1 MKFFSRISISKKSS
15 LNFRGKDFFI
25 LSKSFF
31 IFKKSSSFFKKE
43 SFFRPIK
50 MRFSIQEQNGK
61 KMFFHVPAAAHKA
74 TRLHLTTIKTIHER
88 GGNPIYHRKFDN
100 KLFEIRKEDPIKLI
114 TIEGEDFFSLE
125 EIQAKFNLS
134 STKFLNQ
141 VKNDKFAKKIDW
153 ISPELFP
160 GNATDTEEIDE
171 LEVLREEMKSQFEKF
186 QEEMKSSQAEIE
198 RLSSRVETL
207 EKEKAQPEENSA
219 KLPVPTG
226 AIFKTT
232 KLLSLAHFEPKAF
245 ANFIRWGIIGQ
256 LSACTPL
263 REKYVLL
270 NTARTYLPDL
280 IEQIITNHLIPEHM
294 VTPGSELAKVFFERN
309 LLLSEGI
316 RGAEGKRMTRATG
329 MIGRVRRL
337 DPETIHTVAREM
349 MKLI

>member
-1 MKFFSRISISKKSS
+1 
-15 LNFRGKDFFI
+15 
-25 LSKSFF
+25 
-31 IFKKSSSFFKKE
+31 
-43 SFFRPIK
+43 

-74 TRLHLTTIKTIHER
+74 TGLHLTTIKTILER

-134 STKFLNQ
+134 PTKFLNQ

-160 GNATDTEEIDE
+160 GNESETEKIDE
-171 LEVLREEMKSQFEKF
+171 LEILREEMRSQFEKF
-186 QEEMKSSQAEIE
+186 QEELRSSQAEIE

-207 EKEKAQPEENSA
+207 EKEKAQLKEFIPSEENSA

-232 KLLSLAHFEPKAF
+232 KLLSLEQFNPKAF

-263 REKYVLL
+263 RAKYVLL
-270 NTARTYLPDL
+270 NDAKTYLPDL
-280 IEQIITNHLIPEHM
+280 IEQIITKHIIPEHM
-294 VTPGSELAKVFFERN
+294 GAPGSELAKAFFDRN
-309 LLLSEGI
+309 MLLREGTQ
-316 RGAEGKRMTRATG
+316 GAEGKRMTQATG

-337 DPETIHTVAREM
+337 DTETIHTVAREM

>member
-1 MKFFSRISISKKSS
+1 
-15 LNFRGKDFFI
+15 
-25 LSKSFF
+25 
-31 IFKKSSSFFKKE
+31 
-43 SFFRPIK
+43 
-50 MRFSIQEQNGK
+50 MRFSIQEQNEK

-74 TRLHLTTIKTIHER
+74 TGLHLTTIKTILER

-134 STKFLNQ
+134 PTKFLNQ

-160 GNATDTEEIDE
+160 GNASDTEEIDE
-171 LEVLREEMKSQFEKF
+171 LKEMKSQFEKF
-186 QEEMKSSQAEIE
+186 QEEMKSQFEKFQEELRSSQAEIE

-207 EKEKAQPEENSA
+207 EKEKAQLKEFQPEENSA

-232 KLLSLAHFEPKAF
+232 KLLSLAQFEPKAF

-256 LSACTPL
+256 LSVCTPL

-270 NTARTYLPDL
+270 NAARTYLPDL
-280 IEQIITNHLIPEHM
+280 IEQIITNHLIPKHM
-294 VTPGSELAKVFFERN
+294 GTPGSELAKVFFERN
-309 LLLSEGI
+309 LLLSEGA